1 MDKKIIDLAII
12 LVILIC
18 VFVIIKKQI
27 EKSKTAKNYKVPSK
41 EIETKDVRSSFD
53 AKFLAMKVNAAFS
66 FWLFG
71 GGDFTD
77 RGELVNIIFNLSD
90 SEILLLNNTYYDMY
104 KESLYN
110 RLNSAVIAIDNNVSS
125 EVFFAKLERLGIAK
139 K

>member
-27 EKSKTAKNYKVPSK
+27 EKSKTAKNYKVPTK
-41 EIETKDVRSSFD
+41 EIETKDVRASFD
-53 AKFLAMKVNAAFS
+53 PKFLSMKINAAFS

-71 GGDFTD
+71 GGDFND
-77 RGELVNIIFNLSD
+77 REMLLSEVYYLSD
-90 SEILLLNNTYYDMY
+90 SEILKLNNVYYDLY
-104 KESLYN
+104 KESLYK
-110 RLNSAVIAIDNNVSS
+110 RLDSAVFFEMKNVSA
-125 EVFFAKLERLGIAK
+125 EVFFAKFERLGIK